1 MAYGELFRQFSIRFS
16 MKKRQHVQLLKK
28 FEDNKLNGGKSKNQ
42 VVMDALEMYYNALEA
57 GNGNEDGLPE
67 EVTPAYLEMRLSDMK
82 EQIKREL
89 LQEIIHIVLGNAV
102 AGQAAPAPLPGGEME
117 TGDMEED
124 GVADISG
131 MPDIMDK
138 VMGWSENS

>member
-57 GNGNEDGLPE
+57 GDGNEDGLPE

-102 AGQAAPAPLPGGEME
+102 AGQTAPAPLLGGEME

>member
-57 GNGNEDGLPE
+57 GDGNEDG
-67 EVTPAYLEMRLSDMK
+67 LSDMK

-102 AGQAAPAPLPGGEME
+102 AGQTVPAPLPGGEME

>member
-57 GNGNEDGLPE
+57 GDGNEDGLSE

-138 VMGWSENS
+138 VMGWSEN